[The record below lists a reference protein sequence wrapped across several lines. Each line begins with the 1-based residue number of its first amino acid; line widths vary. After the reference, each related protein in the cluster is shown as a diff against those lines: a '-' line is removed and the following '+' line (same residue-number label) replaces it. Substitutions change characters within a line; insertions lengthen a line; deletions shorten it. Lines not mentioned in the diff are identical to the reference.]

1 MSKNRALLVGIVVS
15 VSTLMVG
22 CAKQQAG
29 GFTEIDHD
37 KVAHTYQFRYQPQ
50 QLDHAALQAYIAQ
63 RCAQQGFDK
72 SGSFYQ
78 RKLAHCLVTRHVG
91 SNVTIRSK
99 IKYSCQRF
107 AG

>member
-72 SGSFYQ
+72 VDPLPEEAGTLPGYT
-78 RKLAHCLVTRHVG
+78 TRWFQC
-91 SNVTIRSK
+91 NYK
-99 IKYSCQRF
+99 IKN
-107 AG
+107 